1 MRRLVYVSLV
11 IMPTLLAATIVAQQA
26 PATRPGPT
34 RPPVAAPDFTVQ
46 VWGDI
51 VADFTARIQRYYE
64 MREAAGQGLRGLVIT
79 DDPDDIVRE
88 EVALAR
94 RIRQARGKAHQG
106 EIFTP
111 MISEQFRNALKPIVD
126 ETTREVIMD
135 DNPGEF
141 TRRIDARY
149 PKTKSFST
157 VPANVLALL
166 PRLPADIQY
175 RFLGEHLILLDTR
188 ADVILDLMPCAI
200 RCN

>member
-1 MRRLVYVSLV
+1 MRRLVYISLV
-11 IMPTLLAATIVAQQA
+11 IMPTLLAATIIAQQA
-26 PATRPGPT
+26 PARPGST
-34 RPPVAAPDFTVQ
+34 PPPVVAAPDFTVQ

-51 VADFTARIQRYYE
+51 VADFTARIQRYYDL
-64 MREAAGQGLRGLVIT
+64 REAAGQGLRGLVLT
-79 DDPDDIVRE
+79 DDVDDIVHE
-88 EVALAR
+88 EVSLAR
-94 RIRQARGKAHQG
+94 RIRQARGQAHQG

-111 MISEQFRNALKPIVD
+111 TISEQFRNALKTVVD

-200 RCN
+200 RCK